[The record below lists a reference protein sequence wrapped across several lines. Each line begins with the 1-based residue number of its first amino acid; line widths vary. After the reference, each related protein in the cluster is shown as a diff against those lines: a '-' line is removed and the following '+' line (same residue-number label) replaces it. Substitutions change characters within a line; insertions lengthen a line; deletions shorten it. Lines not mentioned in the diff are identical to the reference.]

1 MTFRPD
7 EWARV
12 KELFEGA
19 LALAP
24 SQRSSFIA
32 SACGDDDALRRQVEE
47 LLASHGKA
55 NSFLETP
62 AVLGDMVHR
71 NLEGQQLGPYH
82 IESRIAAGGMGE
94 VYRAT

>member
-1 MTFRPD
+1 MTFRPE

-32 SACGDDDALRRQVEE
+32 SACGDDDALRRQVQE
-47 LLASHGKA
+47 A
-55 NSFLETP
+55 
-62 AVLGDMVHR
+62 
-71 NLEGQQLGPYH
+71 
-82 IESRIAAGGMGE
+82 RIANFPSLGGGFIQRMSVSMNTCAVFTRGG
-94 VYRAT
+94 VRR

>member
-47 LLASHGKA
+47 LLASPI
-55 NSFLETP
+55 FLHL
-62 AVLGDMVHR
+62 A
-71 NLEGQQLGPYH
+71 EGS
-82 IESRIAAGGMGE
+82 SRGC
-94 VYRAT
+94 R